1 MTAAAPSETVQLL
14 TFSVAGEEYAV
25 GILRVREIIQYE
37 NVTRVPMTPPW
48 VRGVMNLRG
57 SVVPVVDLAVK
68 FGLSETPVGP
78 STCAVIVE
86 VELAGQFAVMGVM
99 ADSVDQVV
107 DLPLTGIEPPP
118 PFGTRVRV
126 EYLQGMAKLE
136 NGLALILDIDRV
148 LSADELLAVV
158 QAIEEPDGSVE
169 AKATDPDAERSG
181 GGTPP
186 ARRRSP
192 AGGGRGRNG
201 APRSH

>member
-68 FGLSETPVGP
+68 LGLSETPVGAA
-78 STCAVIVE
+78 TCAVIVE
-86 VELAGQFAVMGVM
+86 VELAGQLAVMGVM
-99 ADSVDQVV
+99 ADSVDQVI
-107 DLPLTGIEPPP
+107 DLPVTDVEPPP

-126 EYLQGMAKLE
+126 EYLQGMAKME
-136 NGLALILDIDRV
+136 KGLALILDIDRV

-158 QAIEEPDGSVE
+158 QAIEEPGDAV
-169 AKATDPDAERSG
+169 ATKPAEVDAEPPGGSHPPEHRQSAAAGAKSRS
-181 GGTPP
+181 
-186 ARRRSP
+186 
-192 AGGGRGRNG
+192 G
-201 APRSH
+201 APR

>member
-1 MTAAAPSETVQLL
+1 MAVAPSQNVQLL
-14 TFSVAGEEYAV
+14 TFAVAGEEYAV

-37 NVTRVPMTPPW
+37 DVTKVPMTPPW

-78 STCAVIVE
+78 TTCAVIVE

-107 DLPLTGIEPPP
+107 DLPVTGIEPPP

-136 NGLALILDIDRV
+136 NGLALVLDIDRV

-158 QAIEEPDGSVE
+158 QAIE

-201 APRSH
+201 APRSR